1 MHPSR
6 LLAIAFAAMSPLAV
20 LARADEPPETPPAPQ
35 PQPVAKLIAEL
46 GSEEF
51 TVRESASETLTR
63 IGLPA
68 FAALES
74 AATHPDR
81 EVRYRSQR
89 ILGLIRE
96 HDLKRRL
103 EAFLAGKELDGEYPL
118 PGWTRFKKSY
128 GDDSQSRSLFVEI
141 QRADAELMRSLEGN
155 PRAAADAVGQRVSQL
170 QDSLRIGIQQQ
181 LTLGQVA
188 ACLFVAAEED
198 VALPASSTTL
208 LLGQCYQQSFRDA
221 LNGSRGELPK
231 KMLGS
236 IIRRSE
242 DTAAYQA
249 MNVAYQYNMAEGI
262 VPALKILNKKA
273 IVPSPYYSQYALRTV
288 ARTGDPAHL
297 PLVETLLTD
306 KSPVTRMQQNQE
318 TFEIQLRD
326 GALAAAIL
334 LTKQELKDY
343 FDFPAN
349 QPVSDP
355 QQIFSNPRLI
365 GFKSEADRQAVFQKW
380 EAYKAKQGEAASGAA
395 QPSEADKPAS
405 PAP

>member
-1 MHPSR
+1 MFSLR
-6 LLAIAFAAMSPLAV
+6 LVAIGLVSVCLLPAIALAQEPPAAAPAAEQ
-20 LARADEPPETPPAPQ
+20 LAR
-35 PQPVAKLIAEL
+35 LIADL

-51 TVRESASETLTR
+51 TVRESASESLTR

-68 FAALES
+68 FAALEA

-103 EAFLAGKELDGEYPL
+103 EAFLAGKEQEGDYPL
-118 PGWTRFKKSY
+118 PGWTRFKKTY
-128 GDDSQSRSLFVEI
+128 GDESQTRSLFVEI
-141 QRADAELMRSLEGN
+141 QRADAEMMRSLEDN
-155 PRAAADAVGQRVSQL
+155 PRAAADAVSQRVSQL
-170 QDSLRIGIQQQ
+170 QDALRVGIQQQ

-198 VALPASSTTL
+198 VALPASSVTL
-208 LLGQCYQQSFRDA
+208 LLSQCYQQSFRDA
-221 LNGSRGELPK
+221 ITGNRGELPK
-231 KMLGS
+231 KMLAT
-236 IIRRSE
+236 IIRRAE

-249 MNVAYQYNMAEGI
+249 MNVAYQYNMPEGI

-273 IVPSPYYSQYALRTV
+273 VVPSPYYSQYALRTV

-297 PLVETLLTD
+297 PLVESLLTD

-326 GALAAAIL
+326 GALATAIL
-334 LTKQELKDY
+334 LTKQDLKDY
-343 FDFPAN
+343 FDIPAN
-349 QPVSDP
+349 QQVSDP

-365 GFKSEADRQAVFQKW
+365 GFKTEADRQAVFKKW
-380 EAYKAKQGEAASGAA
+380 EAYKAKQGPAVSG
-395 QPSEADKPAS
+395 QPAEPEKPAS